1 MDKNTTPNTGMA
13 FYHPDGFVPAWKQ
26 ASAFANGGA
35 KSGHKGR
42 IATLPDI
49 ISARLSET
57 GTRNSAWGHY
67 FTTTSAEYCGVG
79 KDGKRKIIVA
89 HGVGPMA
96 TLDGIQKAYSH
107 EYKDTERNRRGGRIS
122 REDFLK
128 LEAGEFGKVAVV
140 DYDEL
145 VARYEYP
152 FLEVLTLSK
161 ALAEPLMEAR
171 LGPRWREYLKRHA
184 REARAFFKE
193 EGVAAPDAEAHQ
205 DPYLIQMEDAS
216 NCSYQY
222 AKVAEDQAI
231 AHLLSIGSLSQLSHS
246 PGRGRYRTSLVCD
259 VSCHE
264 WWNGVRL
271 AAVQID
277 ASLKSIH
284 PGVTSLRDL
293 MYRHWQHLIKPVT
306 EQPEALGMR
315 VLTKV
320 DGKWFTQYPKQGE
333 RMDTHEAEFPI
344 TSIVEVEGGPATF
357 TTTEGGG
364 FFFKYGIKEV
374 ERIAPCGANAY
385 YLPGEVCRG
394 GDGFITG
401 IQFFRVEVDTSRR
414 MPRQADVQ
422 NNFELL
428 MQLLEMD
435 KKAK

>member
-1 MDKNTTPNTGMA
+1 MDKIATPNTGMA

-26 ASAFANGGA
+26 ATAFANGGA
-35 KSGHKGR
+35 KSGQKGR

-49 ISARLSET
+49 ISARLGET
-57 GTRNSAWGHY
+57 GTRNSAWCQY
-67 FTTTSAEYCGVG
+67 FTTTSAEYFGVG
-79 KDGKRKIIVA
+79 KDGKRKLIVA

-122 REDFLK
+122 REEFLK
-128 LEAGEFGKVAVV
+128 LEAGEYGKVHVV

-145 VARYEYP
+145 CNRYEYP
-152 FLEVLTLSK
+152 FYQVLTLSQ

-184 REARAFFKE
+184 KEARAFFKE
-193 EGVAAPDAEAHQ
+193 EGLRVEEEDRQ
-205 DPYLIQMEDAS
+205 DPYIVKMDQAS
-216 NCSYQY
+216 NCSYEY
-222 AKVAEDQAI
+222 AKLAEDQAI
-231 AHLLSIGSLSQLSHS
+231 AHLLSIGGLSQLSHS

-259 VSCHE
+259 VDCHE

-271 AAVQID
+271 AASQID

-293 MYRHWQHLIKPVT
+293 MYRHWQHLIKPVA
-306 EQPEALGMR
+306 EQSAPLGLR

-320 DGKWFTQYPKQGE
+320 DGNWFTQYQKQGE
-333 RMDTHEAEFPI
+333 RMDTYEAEFPV
-344 TSIVEVEGGPATF
+344 TSCVEVEGGPATF

-364 FFFKYGIKEV
+364 FFFKYGINEV
-374 ERIAPCGANAY
+374 ERIAPEGANAY
-385 YLPGEVCRG
+385 YLPGDVCRG
-394 GDGFITG
+394 GDGMITS

-414 MPRQADVQ
+414 MPHQSDVQ

-428 MQLLEMD
+428 MELLEMD